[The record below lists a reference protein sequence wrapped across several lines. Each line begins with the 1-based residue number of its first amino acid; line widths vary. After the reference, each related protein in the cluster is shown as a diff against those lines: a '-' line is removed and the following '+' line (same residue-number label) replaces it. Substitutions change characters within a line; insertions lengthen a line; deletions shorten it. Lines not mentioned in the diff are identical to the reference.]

1 MGGEVFTFSLF
12 GTLFAVVFYAIS
24 VSPSLLPRRW
34 WWHAFVSG
42 TLMGLGYALGVA
54 VSSLVNYLFA
64 ITGISID
71 APPDTVEV
79 ATYALVIA
87 VVIWAARAVI
97 GSFWAS
103 KRAAALTGMKPI
115 KFPEYML
122 GMFLSLPMF
131 GIVLAAIQFLL
142 WVFSLVVGLLDRWL
156 FHPLSVLIAIGAV
169 LVLIFL
175 VSNKVVFKAIMAY
188 FAYTAAKMNR
198 TSSHK
203 FAPPIVPERS
213 ASPES
218 LSTWDSVGGQGRT
231 FLTLG
236 PSASDIEAVTGRPAM
251 EPVRT
256 YAGIDGPSPDLGQIA
271 KQAVAELKRAGGL
284 DRAVVIVYTATGS
297 GWVDQWLIQP
307 AEYLTAGN
315 CATVSMQYSYLFSA
329 ALLVSDLETCAEAG
343 VALFEAVEKAV
354 DELPVDRRPLVIVA
368 GESLGA
374 YGSQAP
380 FEDLQDLNQRT
391 DGAIW
396 VGSPQGS
403 RLSQLLTNER
413 HRGSP
418 EVAPVVRS
426 ARNARFINNPQ
437 LLDQDLFGR
446 ELGPWDFPRS
456 VFVQHASDPVVW
468 YTPRLMIEEP
478 DWLRE
483 RVGLD
488 VSRSMRYTPIATY
501 LQVLTD
507 LPIAGTAPP
516 GHGHTYH
523 RELIEVWMRVLGF
536 DQDQAFGRVGDTAW
550 ATREMKSHIGTAI
563 ERDQLRVVRATDLQR
578 AARSQQ

>member
-1 MGGEVFTFSLF
+1 MFTFSLF
-12 GTLFAVVFYAIS
+12 GALFAVVFYAIS

-42 TLMGLGYALGVA
+42 TLMGLGYALGMA
-54 VSSLVNYLFA
+54 ISSLVNYVFA
-64 ITGISID
+64 ITGTSLS
-71 APPDTVEV
+71 APEKTVEV

-87 VVIWAARAVI
+87 VVIWATRAVI

-115 KFPEYML
+115 KFPEYLL
-122 GMFLSLPMF
+122 GMSLSLVMF
-131 GIVLAAIQFLL
+131 ALVLAVLQFLL
-142 WVFSLVVGLLDRWL
+142 WVFSLIVRFLDRWL
-156 FHPLSVLIAIGAV
+156 FHPLSVLIAIAAV
-169 LVLIFL
+169 LVLIFV

-188 FAYTAAKMNR
+188 FSYTAGKMND
-198 TSSHK
+198 SSSRK
-203 FAPPIVPERS
+203 FAPPTVPERS
-213 ASPES
+213 ASPQS
-218 LSTWDSVGGQGRT
+218 LSTWESVGGQGRT

-236 PSASDIEAVTGRPAM
+236 PGVAEIEEITGRSGM
-251 EPVRT
+251 EPIRV
-256 YAGIDGPSPDLGQIA
+256 YAGIDGPHPDLQASA

-284 DRAVVIVYTATGS
+284 ERAVVIVYTATGS

-307 AEYLTAGN
+307 AEYLTGGN

-329 ALLVSDLETCAEAG
+329 ALLVSDLETCAHAG
-343 VALFEAVEKAV
+343 VALFEAVEEAV
-354 DELPVDRRPLVIVA
+354 NELPRDKRPLVLVA

-380 FEDLQDLNQRT
+380 FRDLEDLNRRT

-418 EVAPVVRS
+418 QVAPVVGS
-426 ARNARFINNPQ
+426 ARHARFVNNPQ
-437 LLDQDLFGR
+437 LLSQDLFGR

-501 LQVLTD
+501 LQVMTD
-507 LPIAGTAPP
+507 LPIAGMAPP

-523 RELIEVWMRVLGF
+523 RELIEVWIRVLGF
-536 DQDQAFGRVGDTAW
+536 DQGQAFGRVGDTAW
-550 ATREMKSHIGTAI
+550 VTKEMKDRIGTAI
-563 ERDQLRVVRATDLQR
+563 EHDQLRVVRATDLQR
-578 AARSQQ
+578 AARTQE